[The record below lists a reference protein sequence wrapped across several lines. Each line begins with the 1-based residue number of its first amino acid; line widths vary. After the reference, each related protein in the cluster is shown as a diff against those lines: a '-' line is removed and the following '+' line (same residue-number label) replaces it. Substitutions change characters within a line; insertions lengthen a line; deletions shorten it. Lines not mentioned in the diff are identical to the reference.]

1 MPVRPTREEPMS
13 LRRSTTTLLAC
24 AGLSAAAI
32 KRPFKDD
39 EAPR

>member
-1 MPVRPTREEPMS
+1 MPH
-13 LRRSTTTLLAC
+13 LAAFVFALVG

>member
-1 MPVRPTREEPMS
+1 VPTSPAFVFA
-13 LRRSTTTLLAC
+13 LVG